1 MLFTAR
7 EGPPVPRRGC
17 HGHRRHGEGD
27 AEIPLSIELPNL
39 KRIEELGVAG
49 HAKRCLDTAKAYF
62 KEHGID

>member
-1 MLFTAR
+1 MDIAGRLK
-7 EGPPVPRRGC
+7 GMP
-17 HGHRRHGEGD
+17 
-27 AEIPLSIELPNL
+27 EIPLSIELPNL